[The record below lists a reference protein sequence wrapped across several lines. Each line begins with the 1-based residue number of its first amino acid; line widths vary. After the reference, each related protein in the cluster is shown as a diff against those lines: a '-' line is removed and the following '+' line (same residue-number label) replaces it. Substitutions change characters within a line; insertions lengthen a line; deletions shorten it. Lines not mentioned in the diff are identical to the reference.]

1 LAFVCFFFFVE
12 RELRE
17 GDEGINNIRRPKIG
31 EERERERERER
42 QRERGGSGEGN
53 ASETKRW

>member
-1 LAFVCFFFFVE
+1 MKMVWRLFVFFFFVE

-31 EERERERERER
+31 EERERERER
-42 QRERGGSGEGN
+42 
-53 ASETKRW
+53 WVW

>member
-31 EERERERERER
+31 EEREREREREVGLVKEMPAR
-42 QRERGGSGEGN
+42 QKGGE
-53 ASETKRW
+53 K

>member
-42 QRERGGSGEGN
+42 EVGLVKEMPARQKGGE
-53 ASETKRW
+53 K